1 MSQPLRDPFTW
12 FMPEALLLE
21 NEHMRKTIMQL
32 LETRINPPVVMME
45 RPVIGEG
52 LVVLPIKGSAL

>member
-1 MSQPLRDPFTW
+1 MSQPLRDPYAW
-12 FMPEALLLE
+12 FMPEMLLLE

-32 LETRINPPVVMME
+32 LETRINPPVILKE

-52 LVVLPIKGSAL
+52 LIVAPIKGTAL